1 MRAARALL
9 AGLALLCAPAPAAPA
24 APPAANPVAAN
35 PVADAP
41 SCVPIRLSDVG
52 WTDAEAVTAVA
63 VRLFDALGY
72 RPQAPMLTLT
82 MTYIAMRD
90 RRVDVFLSNWEPSGH
105 LAIAPFLADGSVQRI
120 ATNLSGAHYTLAVP
134 DYVWNA
140 GLRDYKDIAAWG
152 RRLGYMIFGLEAGND
167 GNALVLAIIRG
178 NQFNLGRFRLVES
191 SEQGMLSQLD
201 RDVQSRRPI
210 LFLGW
215 EPHPMNMRF
224 PIRYLTGGES
234 VFGPDGGA
242 SVHTV
247 IRAGYGAACPN
258 AVRLLSRIHF
268 TIQDENT
275 MMQAIQ
281 RDRIDPSIVA
291 WRWLR
296 DHPAAWS
303 GWLDDVVTR
312 DGRPGRPAV
321 AAMLGRRPGG

>member
-1 MRAARALL
+1 MRAARILL
-9 AGLALLCAPAPAAPA
+9 AGLAALCALAPGARAAGSVHEDA
-24 APPAANPVAAN
+24 A
-35 PVADAP
+35 
-41 SCVPIRLSDVG
+41 SCAPIRFSDVG

-63 VRLFDALGY
+63 ARLFDALGY
-72 RPQAPMLTLT
+72 KPQVPMLTLT
-82 MTYIAMRD
+82 MTYVAMRD
-90 RRVDVFLSNWEPSGH
+90 HRVDAFLSNWEPSGH
-105 LAIAPFLADGSVQRI
+105 TAIAPFLADKTVQRI

-152 RRLGYMIFGLEAGND
+152 GRLGYMIFGLEAGND
-167 GNALVLAIIRG
+167 GNALVLAMIRD

-201 RDVQSRRPI
+201 RDVQSHRPI

-224 PIRYLTGGES
+224 SIRYLTGGEA
-234 VFGPDGGA
+234 VFGADGGA

-247 IRAGYGAACPN
+247 IRTGYDTACPN

-275 MMQAIQ
+275 MMLAIQ
-281 RDRIDPSIVA
+281 RDRVEPSIVA
-291 WRWLR
+291 WRWLH
-296 DHPAAWS
+296 DHPASWS
-303 GWLDDVVTR
+303 GWLDGVVTL
-312 DGRPGRPAV
+312 DGRPGRAAV
-321 AAMLGRRPGG
+321 EAMVGREP